1 MNLDE
6 VKALHITTD
15 GMDAHTW
22 VVFAIVLG
30 PVLLMIAVVA
40 WRVRQD
46 VREEER
52 EAMGTAGGDPRL

>member
-1 MNLDE
+1 MDLDG
-6 VKALHITTD
+6 VTALHLTTD

-30 PVLLMIAVVA
+30 PFLLMMVVVA

-46 VREEER
+46 ARDEQ
-52 EAMGTAGGDPRL
+52 RL